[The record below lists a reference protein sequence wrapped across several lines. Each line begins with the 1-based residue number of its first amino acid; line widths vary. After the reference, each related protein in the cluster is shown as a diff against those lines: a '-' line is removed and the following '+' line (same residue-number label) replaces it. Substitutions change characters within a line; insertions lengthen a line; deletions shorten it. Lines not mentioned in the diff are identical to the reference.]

1 MFEFEVYGYYE
12 TPAKLGDLTL
22 HKIIDSLNSELW
34 VNKRR
39 EFYHMDAKSAYDF
52 LRAVAELSG
61 TEDRMKL
68 LDEDDEVIPE
78 KTKRRPP
85 FSFKAAGIPFGSVI
99 QFRKNPEIIA
109 KVKDDRHII
118 YKEKT
123 MYVSELAQILLN
135 VDYVV
140 QGTLYFLYDGEV
152 LNDRRNRFESEGKYG
167 K

>member
-22 HKIIDSLNSELW
+22 HKIIDSLNSELC

-78 KTKRRPP
+78 K
-85 FSFKAAGIPFGSVI
+85 AGSIFVLRFMQNLNKES
-99 QFRKNPEIIA
+99 EILI
-109 KVKDDRHII
+109 H
-118 YKEKT
+118 
-123 MYVSELAQILLN
+123 S
-135 VDYVV
+135 
-140 QGTLYFLYDGEV
+140 
-152 LNDRRNRFESEGKYG
+152 RNRFEKS
-167 K
+167 